1 MGLIDNLLAAT
12 LDVLSK
18 VPGIVVGLVVLAFAV
33 VLVLA
38 LHALVG
44 RLLRRIFRAR
54 PFVLTLLQRSRGPTR
69 LATVIFV
76 VAVLLPALP
85 FDSTAADIAVKLLGV
100 VFVMLLG
107 WIAMIAVDL
116 GAAFY
121 MRGYRS
127 EMPNDPLARKHLT
140 QVRIL
145 RRVAAILVVVVTAA
159 AALMNFETVRQ
170 YGVSLFASAG
180 AAGLV
185 VGLAA
190 RPLFSNLIA
199 GVQLAMTQP
208 IRLGDA
214 VIVEG
219 EWGEIEEI
227 TSTYVVVRIW
237 DLRRLIVPLTY
248 FIEKPFQNW
257 TRENPALFGAVM
269 LYVDYAVPVD
279 RLRAKLEEIAK
290 GSALWDGRVCALQVT
305 DATERTMELRALVSA
320 RTAGEAFDLR
330 CDVRER
336 MIAFLREAHPEGL
349 PHVRAEVA
357 GHPDPASPAHFAAPG
372 RTADPTP
379 SAGRP
384 SFPAPSHATPG
395 RAARPVREP
404 A

>member
-1 MGLIDNLLAAT
+1 MEFFDKPLAVT
-12 LDVLSK
+12 VEVLSK
-18 VPGIVVGLVVLAFAV
+18 IPGSVVGLVVLAVAV
-33 VLVLA
+33 VVVLA

-44 RLLRRIFRAR
+44 RLLRRLFRMR
-54 PFVLTLLQRSRGPTR
+54 PFMLTLLARSRGPTR
-69 LATVIFV
+69 LATMILV

-85 FDSTAADIAVKLLGV
+85 FDSTAADIALKLLGV

-107 WIAMIAVDL
+107 WIAMIALDL
-116 GAAFY
+116 GVGFY
-121 MRGYRS
+121 MRGYRN
-127 EMPNDPLARKHLT
+127 EVPNDPLARKHVT

-145 RRVAAILVVVVTAA
+145 RRVASTLVVVVTAA
-159 AALMNFETVRQ
+159 AALMNFDTVRQ

-237 DLRRLIVPLTY
+237 DLRRMILPLTY

-269 LYVDYAVPVD
+269 LYVDFAVPVD
-279 RLRAKLEEIAK
+279 RLRAELERIARR
-290 GSALWDGRVCALQVT
+290 SPLWDGRVCALQVT
-305 DATERTMELRALVSA
+305 DATERSMELRALVSA

-330 CDVRER
+330 CEVREKL
-336 MIAFLREAHPEGL
+336 IAYLREEHPDGL
-349 PHVRAEVA
+349 PHVRAELA
-357 GHPDPASPAHFAAPG
+357 GSIDRSPAAGSAPAA
-372 RTADPTP
+372 AL
-379 SAGRP
+379 AGGI
-384 SFPAPSHATPG
+384 A
-395 RAARPVREP
+395 
-404 A
+404 

>member
-1 MGLIDNLLAAT
+1 MAGTAE
-12 LDVLSK
+12 VLSK
-18 VPGIVVGLVVLAFAV
+18 VPGSVVGLIA
-33 VLVLA
+33 LVLA
-38 LHALVG
+38 VVVVLGLHALVG
-44 RLLRRIFRAR
+44 RLLRRVFRAR
-54 PFVLTLLQRSRGPTR
+54 PFVLTLLARSRGPSR

-76 VAVLLPALP
+76 VALLLPAMP

-107 WIAMIAVDL
+107 WIALIAVDL

-127 EMPNDPLARKHLT
+127 EMPHDLLARKHLT

-145 RRVAAILVVVVTAA
+145 KRVATILVVVVTAA

-199 GVQLAMTQP
+199 GVQLAITQP

-214 VIVEG
+214 VIVEN

-279 RLRAKLEEIAK
+279 RLRARLEDIAR
-290 GSALWDGRVCALQVT
+290 GSPLWDGRVCGLQVT
-305 DATERTMELRALVSA
+305 DTTERTMELRALVSA

-330 CDVRER
+330 CEVREK
-336 MIAFLREAHPEGL
+336 MIGFLREQHPEGL
-349 PHVRAEVA
+349 PHVRAAVA
-357 GHPDPASPAHFAAPG
+357 GGREADGATIPAWAG
-372 RTADPTP
+372 GTA
-379 SAGRP
+379 
-384 SFPAPSHATPG
+384 
-395 RAARPVREP
+395 
-404 A
+404 